1 MNSDI
6 KIISSEEILRKYYES
21 QVETLLPTFK
31 PVVRHYRNLKRRSEI
46 YFNRKTRRKMLVRI
60 FDERLDGTEEMCVTW
75 LVDGE
80 TIYVADR

>member
-21 QVETLLPTFK
+21 GIEALLPTFK
-31 PVVRHYRNLKRRSEI
+31 PVVRHYRSLKRRSEI

-60 FDERLDGTEEMCVTW
+60 YDEPETGAEEMCITW